1 MKLLPSSIFPLPESF
16 LVPDS
21 EYDAIFARLF
31 EARNDGCLG
40 ISLDEKEVNLLMTP
54 PAELLHWVQRV
65 TNPANT
71 VVISPFVLYAD
82 TLYTGRDYYYET
94 RILEGLRRLKGDG
107 AGNLEVNILSDL
119 LRSRLEKNAAGMESA
134 EPDWQWVSALHA
146 AFSPVSILTG
156 GPGTGKTT
164 SLARML
170 GVLLQMNPDLRIRLA
185 APTGKAAVRM
195 RESLLNSAHP
205 DDKAIIEKVLD
216 KYPPST
222 LHRLLESRHLS
233 PFFKRTTDNP
243 LDADV
248 VVIDEC
254 SMIGAALFAHLL
266 DAIPTGTK
274 LILLGDPNQL
284 ASVEAGSVFADMCKA
299 LEPSANSFT
308 PEFLSIY
315 QGLKESGVPLSGE
328 LSPLESNTSFLD
340 GHLVRLMK
348 TYRYDANSVMG
359 RFTEGVTAGNTDCIP
374 ATESTTDD
382 TLRIDVQHSPKVWE
396 DFAKLYLAYMQE
408 PDIEE
413 ALKKLN
419 EVRILA
425 AIYATPY
432 GVDALN
438 EWITQYLR
446 KYARSHKDIDFQ
458 PSSVDFYHNQ
468 PIMVTKNMQSLGL
481 SNGDVGIIRKRA
493 SDDKLMAYFSVTK
506 GKGKNIQEG
515 IKEINPG
522 LITHFTDVFA
532 MSIHKSQ
539 GSEFKHVLLVLPEH
553 VNPLLTRELIYTG
566 LTRGKSG
573 GQVVLQASSEVLKEA
588 IANPVQRVSNIAYRL
603 TQ

>member
-1 MKLLPSSIFPLPESF
+1 MNLLPASIFPVSEDGPQPH
-16 LVPDS
+16 PD
-21 EYDAIFARLF
+21 YAALFQRLF
-31 EARNDGCLG
+31 DARKDGCLG
-40 ISLDEKEVNLLMTP
+40 ITLEDNEINLLKNLP
-54 PAELLHWVQRV
+54 PELEHWVQQV
-65 TNPANT
+65 STTTDMN
-71 VVISPFVLYAD
+71 VISPFVVYEN

-94 RILEGLRRLKGDG
+94 RILEGFKRLKSDRS
-107 AGNLEVNILSDL
+107 VPCDPKVLSDL
-119 LRSRLEKNAAGMESA
+119 LNARITVAGGTD
-134 EPDWQWVSALHA
+134 PDWQWVAALHA

-170 GVLLQMNPDLRIRLA
+170 GVLLQMNPNLRIRLA

-233 PFFKRTTDNP
+233 PFFKRTKDNP

-284 ASVEAGSVFADMCKA
+284 ASVEAGSVFADICKA
-299 LEPSANSFT
+299 LEASANSFA
-308 PEFLSIY
+308 PEFVEFY
-315 QGLKESGVPLSGE
+315 QNLKQSGVPLSGE
-328 LSPLESNTSFLD
+328 LSPLKSNASYLD

-348 TYRYDANSVMG
+348 TYRYDASSVMG
-359 RFTEGVTAGNTDCIP
+359 RFTAGVTAGNTDCIP
-374 ATESTTDD
+374 DTEAGTDD

-396 DFAKLYLAYMQE
+396 DFAKLYLPYMQE

-425 AIYATPY
+425 AIYATPF
-432 GVDALN
+432 GVDELN
-438 EWITQYLR
+438 EWITRYLG
-446 KYARSHKDIDFQ
+446 KYAKSQGIEFHHSNI
-458 PSSVDFYHNQ
+458 DFYHNQ
-468 PIMVTKNMQSLGL
+468 PIMVTQNMNTLGL
-481 SNGDVGIIRKRA
+481 SNGDVGIIRRRDA
-493 SDDKLMAYFSVTK
+493 DGKLMAYFAVTK
-506 GKGKNIQEG
+506 GKGKNAHEG

-522 LITHFTDVFA
+522 LITQFTHVFA

-539 GSEFKHVLLVLPEH
+539 GSEFKNVLMVLPEFT
-553 VNPLLTRELIYTG
+553 NPLLTRELIYTG

-573 GQVVLQASSEVLKEA
+573 GQVVLQASHEVLKEA
-588 IANPVQRVSNIAYRL
+588 IKNTVQRVSNIAYRL